1 MTRVIKE
8 NGKLT
13 LVGQNG
19 KQSLFSK
26 ARMKL
31 TSQGKLIDRLNNSCE
46 IILKDDEIL
55 FAPIDAF
62 MTQYRNDEKTGR
74 MQKVDDGNQDF
85 GAEYI
90 MSMVQDLGFK
100 AERNVYYNSNP
111 KYAIGVK
118 LTNEQNLKIFKSV
131 GQLLKFNRFSMK
143 FRNLDK
149 KSIEMITSELKQRM
163 TR

>member
-8 NGKLT
+8 NGKLA
-13 LVGQNG
+13 LVGQDG

-62 MTQYRNDEKTGR
+62 MTQYRKDKSGR
-74 MQKVDDGNQDF
+74 MQKVDDGNRDF

-143 FRNLDK
+143 FRNLDRNQVGT
-149 KSIEMITSELKQRM
+149 IISELKQR
-163 TR
+163 TVR